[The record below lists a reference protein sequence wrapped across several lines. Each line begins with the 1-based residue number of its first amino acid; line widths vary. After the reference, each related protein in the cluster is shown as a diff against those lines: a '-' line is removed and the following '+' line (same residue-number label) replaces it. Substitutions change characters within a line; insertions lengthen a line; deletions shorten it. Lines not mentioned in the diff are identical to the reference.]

1 MCKCCSKYV
10 DFVLK
15 HHAQNVDVMLKGRN
29 IHTCSR
35 YVHIWSNSELYNVV
49 STVQDNSSWSTHI
62 DNICSKAKHS
72 SSLTWLYPAGL
83 YPNVPTIC
91 LNSYMHSFLPTALF
105 QTGILYLTVSLS
117 YISGLCA
124 PAEEQK
130 EVQENM
136 FTLNSESAV

>member
-1 MCKCCSKYV
+1 MCKCCSKYI
-10 DFVLK
+10 DFMLK
-15 HHAQNVDVMLKGRN
+15 HRAQNVDVMLKGRN

-35 YVHIWSNSELYNVV
+35 YVHICSNSELYVV
-49 STVQDNSSWSTHI
+49 SRVQDNSSWTTHI

-72 SSLTWLYPAGL
+72 SSLMWLYPAGL

>member
-1 MCKCCSKYV
+1 MVSRV
-10 DFVLK
+10 
-15 HHAQNVDVMLKGRN
+15 QN
-29 IHTCSR
+29 
-35 YVHIWSNSELYNVV
+35 
-49 STVQDNSSWSTHI
+49 NSSWSTHI
-62 DNICSKAKHS
+62 DYICSKAKHL
-72 SSLTWLYPAGL
+72 SSLMWLYPAGL

-91 LNSYMHSFLPTALF
+91 MNSYMHSFLPIALF

-124 PAEEQK
+124 PAEEQQ